1 MKKFHK
7 DRRPYLNKR
16 MTFPYKFTDFTHPEK
31 NRHINQNDK
40 FLPKEHHL
48 VVIIKKFSAWGDEI
62 CMKLWTDPFIYVIN
76 SLTSDI
82 GLRLMK
88 MMNDSDENQYFNKN
102 YLYSLY
108 LLLLAFKTSNFVRCP
123 ISSGRPANWLLE
135 TCSSLKE
142 VINPN
147 TDGKVV
153 KLQKTIYRF
162 LS

>member
-1 MKKFHK
+1 MA
-7 DRRPYLNKR
+7 
-16 MTFPYKFTDFTHPEK
+16 FPYKFTDFTHPEK
-31 NRHINQNDK
+31 NRHIHQIDK

-48 VVIIKKFSAWGDEI
+48 VVIIKKFSAWDEI
-62 CMKLWTDPFIYVIN
+62 CMKLWTDPFTYAN
-76 SLTSDI
+76 SLDLDI

-88 MMNDSDENQYFNKN
+88 MIIDRNENQYFNKN

-123 ISSGRPANWLLE
+123 ISLGRPANWLLE

-142 VINPN
+142 VIDPN
-147 TDGKVV
+147 ADGKVV
-153 KLQKTIYRF
+153 KLPKTVYWF